1 MAMSRRT
8 ARELALLGQ
17 SQLPKKKEKLEKKT
31 LEDIVLAAV
40 RTLRLEARDSLE
52 TAAEELRR
60 GNDRLVNSEIQAAI
74 DLSSS
79 RTMVYESIELAEAAI
94 NRIGLAIEI
103 PELVNLTNR
112 VEVKMHAIEILTAVN
127 ENRAEIDDILG
138 RSLVKW
144 TINRLPKIDRDIL
157 RIAIAEM
164 RYLGQDPRTAI
175 NEAVELA
182 KRYSG
187 EDGYR
192 FINGVLR
199 NAIEQ
204 MKEPVGG

>member
-1 MAMSRRT
+1 MPLPRRI

-17 SQLPKKKEKLEKKT
+17 SQLPKKKEKLEKQD
-31 LEDIVLAAV
+31 LENVVLAAV
-40 RTLRLEARDSLE
+40 RALRGEARDALE
-52 TAAEELRR
+52 TAADELRR
-60 GNDRLVNSEIQAAI
+60 GNDRLVNSEIQAAAE
-74 DLSSS
+74 LSSS
-79 RTMVYESIELAEAAI
+79 RTMVYEAIELAETAI

-103 PELVNLTNR
+103 PEFVNLTNR
-112 VEVKMHAIEILTAVN
+112 KEVKADAVQIISAVN
-127 ENRAEIDDILG
+127 ENRAEIDEILA
-138 RSLVKW
+138 RSLVNW
-144 TINRLPKIDRDIL
+144 TINRLPRIDRDIL

-164 RYLGQDPRTAI
+164 RYLGIGDRTAI

-199 NAIEQ
+199 KASEQ
-204 MKEPVGG
+204 IKDQALR

>member
-1 MAMSRRT
+1 MSLPRRI

-17 SQLPKKKEKLEKKT
+17 SQLPKKREKLEKQD
-31 LEDIVLAAV
+31 LENIVLAAV
-40 RTLRLEARDSLE
+40 RALRGEARDSLE
-52 TAAEELRR
+52 TAADELRR
-60 GNDRLVNSEIQAAI
+60 GNDRLVNSEIQAAVS
-74 DLSSS
+74 LSSS
-79 RTMVYESIELAEAAI
+79 RTMVYEAIELAETAI

-103 PELVNLTNR
+103 PEFVNLTNR
-112 VEVKMHAIEILTAVN
+112 KEVKADAVQILSAVN
-127 ENRAEIDDILG
+127 ENRTEIDDILG
-138 RSLVKW
+138 RSLVNW
-144 TINRLPKIDRDIL
+144 TINRLPRIDRDIL

-164 RYLGQDPRTAI
+164 RYLGIGERQAI

-199 NAIEQ
+199 KASEQ
-204 MKEPVGG
+204 IKEQALG

>member
-1 MAMSRRT
+1 MSRRT

-94 NRIGLAIEI
+94 NRIGLAMEI
-103 PELVNLTNR
+103 PEFVNLTNR
-112 VEVKMHAIEILTAVN
+112 VEVKMHAIEILSAVN
-127 ENRAEIDDILG
+127 ENRTEIDDILG
-138 RSLVKW
+138 RSLVNW
-144 TINRLPKIDRDIL
+144 TINRLPRIDRDIL

-164 RYLGQDPRTAI
+164 RYLGQDHRTAI

-182 KRYSG
+182 KRYSS